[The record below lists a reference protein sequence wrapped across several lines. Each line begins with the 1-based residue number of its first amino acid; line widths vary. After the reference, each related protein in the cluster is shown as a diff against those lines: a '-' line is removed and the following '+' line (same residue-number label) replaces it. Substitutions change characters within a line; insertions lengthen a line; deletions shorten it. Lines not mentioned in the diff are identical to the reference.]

1 VSTQHVEVI
10 RMTTQDPGQDIDLR
24 GQVALVTGGGRGIGR
39 EVALGLARAGAAVAV
54 VARSADQIAETAS
67 LIAASGGRAIALTAD
82 VTDRDAVEQAV
93 AETERKL
100 GPIDLLVN
108 DAGRM
113 RAFGPVVD
121 VDPDEWWREVE
132 VNLRGPFLCARA
144 VLPGMLSRRKGRI
157 VNVASGAGLSTFACL
172 SSYTSSKAALI
183 RLTDALAA
191 ETREFGVSVFAI
203 HPGTLRTPMNLG
215 MQRIAEA
222 WHPGTL
228 SPQLAERM
236 AEFFPRMYAEGR
248 DTPIEAPVRLVL
260 LLASG
265 RADVLSGR
273 YLSVFDDVAELIR
286 RADEIQRDDLYTMR
300 LRK

>member
-1 VSTQHVEVI
+1 MAAET
-10 RMTTQDPGQDIDLR
+10 RNGGFDLS

-39 EVALGLARAGAAVAV
+39 ALALGLARAGAAVAV
-54 VARSADQIAETAS
+54 VSRSPAEIAD
-67 LIAASGGRAIALTAD
+67 AAKSIESEGGRAIAVPAD
-82 VTDRDAVEQAV
+82 VTDRASVERAV
-93 AETERKL
+93 AETERQL

-108 DAGRM
+108 NAGTFRVLG
-113 RAFGPVVD
+113 AVVE

-132 VNLRGPFLCARA
+132 INLRGPFHCARA
-144 VLPGMLSRRKGRI
+144 VLKGMLARRQGRI
-157 VNVASGAGLSTFACL
+157 INVASAAGLSTFACL
-172 SSYTSSKAALI
+172 SSYTASKAGVI

-222 WHPGTL
+222 WHPGPL
-228 SPQLAERM
+228 SPQLAQQM

-248 DTPIEAPVRLVL
+248 DTPIGKPVELVVK
-260 LLASG
+260 LASG
-265 RADVLSGR
+265 RADGLSGR
-273 YLSVFDDVAELIR
+273 FLSVSDDIDDLVR
-286 RADEIQRDDLYTMR
+286 RADEIRGDDLYTMR